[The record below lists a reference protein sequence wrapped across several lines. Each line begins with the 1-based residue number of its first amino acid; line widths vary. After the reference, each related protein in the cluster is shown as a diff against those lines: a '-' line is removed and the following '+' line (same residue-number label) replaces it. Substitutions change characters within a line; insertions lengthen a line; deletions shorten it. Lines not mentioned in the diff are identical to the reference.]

1 MDTALEILFVSL
13 VVFMVNFKLK
23 HVNRLSLE
31 NKLVL
36 GWISFLF
43 LTCIFQSTYYLFIGI
58 VDYLPYNWGSF
69 IEPENW
75 GYIKFRDISS
85 FIIFPLKD
93 FLLAISFTMI
103 YAYQGLAQKKLDR
116 TTSNLTV
123 SRLGLISTRS
133 EIEYVYKLNSESNY
147 EES

>member
-1 MDTALEILFVSL
+1 
-13 VVFMVNFKLK
+13 
-23 HVNRLSLE
+23 
-31 NKLVL
+31 
-36 GWISFLF
+36 
-43 LTCIFQSTYYLFIGI
+43 
-58 VDYLPYNWGSF
+58 
-69 IEPENW
+69 
-75 GYIKFRDISS
+75 
-85 FIIFPLKD
+85 
-93 FLLAISFTMI
+93 MI